1 MSSAGAGTGRRVYG
15 VHGVG
20 EVLRARPKDV
30 QAVFVAQGRRPDAA
44 LDQAL
49 SRASV
54 DAEPRTPLE
63 LDHLAKGGRHQ
74 GVVAIVGPYPYRG
87 LDELLG
93 QPADAVLGPLV
104 VLDQVQ
110 DPRNLG
116 AIVRSAYALGST
128 GLVLPERRSTGVTA
142 TVVRTSAGATEHLP
156 ICRVVN
162 LVRALEAMQ
171 AAGWWLVGAAGQSGQ
186 FDQSGQSGPA
196 GPAGQPPEALD
207 LADRVA
213 LILGS
218 EGKGLRPSTA
228 KHCDFHVAIPMAGD
242 LDSLNVSV
250 AAGILLAEAARQ
262 RRGR

>member
-1 MSSAGAGTGRRVYG
+1 MSPAGTGRRVYG

-20 EVLRARPKDV
+20 EVLRARPQDV

-44 LDQAL
+44 LDEAL
-49 SRASV
+49 SRASLE
-54 DAEPRTPLE
+54 AESRTPVE
-63 LDHLAKGGRHQ
+63 LDRLAKGGRHQ
-74 GVVAIVGPYPYRG
+74 GVVAIVGAYPYRS
-87 LDELLG
+87 LDELLDL
-93 QPADAVLGPLV
+93 PADPTRGPLV

-116 AIVRSAYALGST
+116 AIIRSAYALGST
-128 GLVLPERRSTGVTA
+128 GLVIPERRSTGVTP

-162 LVRALEAMQ
+162 LVRALEAMA
-171 AAGWWLVGAAGQSGQ
+171 AAGWWLVGAAGQ
-186 FDQSGQSGPA
+186 D
-196 GPAGQPPEALD
+196 GQPPEALD
-207 LADRVA
+207 LADRVV

-228 KHCDFHVAIPMAGD
+228 KHCDFRVAIPMAGD

-262 RRGR
+262 RRAV

>member
-20 EVLRARPKDV
+20 EVLRARPEDV
-30 QAVFVAQGRRPDAA
+30 QAVFVTQGRRPDAA

-49 SRASV
+49 SRASLE
-54 DAEPRTPLE
+54 AEPRAAME
-63 LDHLAKGGRHQ
+63 LDRLAKGGRHQ
-74 GVVAIVGPYPYRG
+74 GVVAIVGPYPYRN
-87 LDELLG
+87 LDDLLG
-93 QPADAVLGPLV
+93 QPTGAAASPGPGPSPGPLV

-116 AIVRSAYALGST
+116 AIVRSAYALGSA
-128 GLVLPERRSTGVTA
+128 GLVLPERRATGVTA

-171 AAGWWLVGAAGQSGQ
+171 AAGWWLVGAAGQE
-186 FDQSGQSGPA
+186 
-196 GPAGQPPEALD
+196 GQPPEALD
-207 LADRVA
+207 LADPVA

-228 KHCDFHVAIPMAGD
+228 KHCDFHVAIPMAGN

-262 RRGR
+262 RRLR